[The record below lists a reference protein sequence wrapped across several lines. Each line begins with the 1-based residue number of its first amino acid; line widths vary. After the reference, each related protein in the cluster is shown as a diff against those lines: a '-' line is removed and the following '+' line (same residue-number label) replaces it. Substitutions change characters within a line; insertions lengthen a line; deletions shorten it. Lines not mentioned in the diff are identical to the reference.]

1 MASTYSTNLKIELIG
16 TGEQA
21 GTWGTTTNTN
31 LGTALE
37 QAVVG
42 KADVTMSSTT
52 ITLTLTNA
60 NTAQNARAIYL
71 NLTGSPGGAAV
82 LEVPAIQ
89 KPYIVKNG
97 SDQQVTIKVSGQTG
111 VAIPTGKT
119 ALVYNNGTDVVTA
132 VDFIPE
138 IATTTVDT
146 TNIEVTNIKAKD
158 GTAAGSIA
166 DSTGVVTLAS
176 SILTTTDINGGTID
190 GAVIGGASA
199 AAGSFTTLNT
209 SGALTVDSTT
219 DSSSTTTGSIQT
231 DGGVGI
237 AKALF
242 VGTTATISGTSA
254 GASVTQLTLI
264 NNDDTAST
272 ASRLA
277 LQPTTTTGRGGYI
290 EAINSGTSG
299 QPSSMVFAVNSA
311 ATTATERMRIDSSG
325 DVMIGATA
333 SNSAKLT
340 ISNAGAESIQF
351 YPASA
356 SNVNQTLHYNRSAT
370 IYVSNDVYA
379 ADHKFFIQGNE
390 KACIDSSGNVGIG
403 TTSPLTA
410 AAGGLLTLNRAPAA
424 AFGTPMLQVG
434 GGSFTSGGYYSVGLG
449 YTDATYTEPPAEIA
463 FVITTDTGGTK
474 GSIVFGT
481 RSVTTNTAVT
491 ERARITSGGYFKA
504 SDTGSYAD
512 STSTTHEFNNSV
524 NAATLRATSTSATY
538 NGVTILSSASRNTTN
553 NSYYHLGCYKTGS
566 GVLFVADSG
575 DVTNINN
582 SYGAISDVKLKQDIV
597 DAASQWDDIKNLRV
611 RKFHWKSDPG
621 GFLQM
626 GLVAQEA
633 ELVSPG
639 LIDEHPDYE
648 EVEVPVLDD
657 EGNPVLNEDG
667 TPQVTKERNALGTT
681 TKAIKYSVLY
691 MKAVKALQE
700 AMERIETL
708 EASNTALEA
717 RSGT

>member
-1 MASTYSTNLKIELIG
+1 VDGATGNIGIG
-16 TGEQA
+16 TGTPTSNRRLDAVISADASAGIRVVNSNA
-21 GTWGTTTNTN
+21 GTATSSNT
-31 LGTALE
+31 
-37 QAVVG
+37 
-42 KADVTMSSTT
+42 S
-52 ITLTLTNA
+52 
-60 NTAQNARAIYL
+60 
-71 NLTGSPGGAAV
+71 
-82 LEVPAIQ
+82 
-89 KPYIVKNG
+89 
-97 SDQQVTIKVSGQTG
+97 
-111 VAIPTGKT
+111 
-119 ALVYNNGTDVVTA
+119 YNNGTSSHEFGILGTNYSTYGVLAASDA
-132 VDFIPE
+132 YIYASNNQN
-138 IATTTVDT
+138 IAFG
-146 TNIEVTNIKAKD
+146 AD
-158 GTAAGSIA
+158 G
-166 DSTGVVTLAS
+166 
-176 SILTTTDINGGTID
+176 
-190 GAVIGGASA
+190 
-199 AAGSFTTLNT
+199 
-209 SGALTVDSTT
+209 
-219 DSSSTTTGSIQT
+219 
-231 DGGVGI
+231 
-237 AKALF
+237 
-242 VGTTATISGTSA
+242 
-254 GASVTQLTLI
+254 
-264 NNDDTAST
+264 
-272 ASRLA
+272 
-277 LQPTTTTGRGGYI
+277 
-290 EAINSGTSG
+290 
-299 QPSSMVFAVNSA
+299 VNSIIKFGTGA
-311 ATTATERMRIDSSG
+311 GITERMRIDSSG
-325 DVMIGATA
+325 NVGIGVTP
-333 SNSAKLT
+333 SAWETL
-340 ISNAGAESIQF
+340 SGSRAIQF
-351 YPASA
+351 LGSSLYGYRDTNLILVQNAYFDGSFKYYASSIASGYYSIGSGAHSWYTAPSGTAGNAITFTQAMTLDTSGNLGIGTTSPAQRLHIIGLSA
-356 SNVNQTLHYNRSAT
+356 VSARARVENASG
-370 IYVSNDVYA
+370 YLMDVYA
-379 ADHKFFIQGNE
+379 GVSDGVGLVTGNNMMFFEVNSAE
-390 KACIDSSGNVGIG
+390 RMRIDTSGNVGIG
-403 TTSPLTA
+403 TTTA

-700 AMERIETL
+700 AIERIETL
-708 EASNTALEA
+708 EAKVAALEA
-717 RSGT
+717 K

>member
-340 ISNAGAESIQF
+340 ISNAE
-351 YPASA
+351 
-356 SNVNQTLHYNRSAT
+356 RMR
-370 IYVSNDVYA
+370 
-379 ADHKFFIQGNE
+379 
-390 KACIDSSGNVGIG
+390 IDTSGNVGIG
-403 TTSPLTA
+403 TTTA

-700 AMERIETL
+700 AIERIETL
-708 EASNTALEA
+708 EAKVAALEA
-717 RSGT
+717 K